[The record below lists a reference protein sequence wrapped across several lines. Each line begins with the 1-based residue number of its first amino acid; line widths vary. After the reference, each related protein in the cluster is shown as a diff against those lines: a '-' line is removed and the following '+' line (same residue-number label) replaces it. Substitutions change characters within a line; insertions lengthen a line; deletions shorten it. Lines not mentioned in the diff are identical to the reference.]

1 MNTADGPDLLFPQC
15 CAHLTSFR
23 GDSAYTPATGFAAP
37 SRPPAGPRSPRPE
50 PTAETGALRLSA
62 HRVLDA

>member
-23 GDSAYTPATGFAAP
+23 GDSPYASVTGFAAP
-37 SRPPAGPRSPRPE
+37 ASLPAGPRSRKPE
-50 PTAETGALRLSA
+50 PTAESGALQPSA
-62 HRVLDA
+62 NRVLDA